1 MSEPVSVT
9 LTKKDKFMKVESI
22 IPLEQLNFNLDEQAL
37 KDQFKKVVSSSG
49 MKIKLTQDSD
59 SDNASWQEVSTT
71 TKTVEE
77 TVTGANQN
85 NNNINKG
92 GSILS
97 NLRLSFPQKK
107 TKRNQ
112 RQNKKSRKY
121 RKRQ

>member
-59 SDNASWQEVSTT
+59 SDNAS
-71 TKTVEE
+71 
-77 TVTGANQN
+77 
-85 NNNINKG
+85 
-92 GSILS
+92 
-97 NLRLSFPQKK
+97 
-107 TKRNQ
+107 
-112 RQNKKSRKY
+112 
-121 RKRQ
+121 